1 MGGAM
6 RNSGD
11 SSRAGS
17 AAAISNRRPRAPA
30 RLAWRLVAAS
40 LATVS
45 AVATSTTPAA
55 ARVTAL
61 SSAGV
66 PPIGKTLLGAV
77 GPDIDAFESLTHHR
91 QLLHL
96 TFGSTGS
103 GAVALDMQAGRIP
116 IVSIEPGASMR
127 DVAAGRVD
135 AMLLS
140 ASAAYNALD
149 WPVWVR
155 PMPEMNG
162 HWSPDCA
169 VTAGGAPRAAA
180 YSAVWFRKA
189 FARITIIMHAGSPQT
204 MNAKLRAHG
213 VPALAG
219 GTGGIARSGK
229 VLVMWNPQGVGSPD
243 VAGNHT
249 ADYWPG
255 PASVDIVAD
264 DVYSIR
270 FNADFPDMDAMYA
283 RYGGKPF
290 VVAEWAPWGTDDPA
304 FVGRMFAWAAA
315 HPRTAGLVYFDRG
328 WSGGKGTFRL
338 ATKPRSLAV
347 YRSRARAGR
356 YLTRLP

>member
-1 MGGAM
+1 MRKSGSSFRGGSSAE
-6 RNSGD
+6 NGD
-11 SSRAGS
+11 
-17 AAAISNRRPRAPA
+17 RRPRASLQLVW
-30 RLAWRLVAAS
+30 RLAVTGLVA
-40 LATVS
+40 VS
-45 AVATSTTPAA
+45 AAATSTAPAA

-77 GPDIDAFESLTHHR
+77 GPDIEAFESLTHHR

-103 GAVALDMQAGRIP
+103 GAVALDKQAGRIP

-127 DVAAGRVD
+127 DVAIGRVD
-135 AMLLS
+135 AKLLA

-169 VTAGGAPRAAA
+169 VTAGGAPRGAAF
-180 YSAVWFRKA
+180 SAVWFRKA
-189 FARITIIMHAGSPQT
+189 FARIAIIMHAGSPQT
-204 MNAKLRAHG
+204 MNAKLRARG
-213 VPALAG
+213 LPALSG
-219 GTGGIARSGK
+219 GTGEIARSGK

-264 DVYSIR
+264 DLYSIR
-270 FNADFPDMDAMYA
+270 FNADFADMDAMYA
-283 RYGGKPF
+283 RYGAKPF
-290 VVAEWAPWGTDDPA
+290 VVGEWAPWGTDDPA
-304 FVGRMFAWAAA
+304 FVGRMFDWAAA

-328 WSGGKGTFRL
+328 WSGGAGTFRL
-338 ATKPRSLAV
+338 ATKPKSLAV

-356 YLTRLP
+356 YLTQLP

>member
-1 MGGAM
+1 M
-6 RNSGD
+6 RIPGNKSRSGTW
-11 SSRAGS
+11 RIV
-17 AAAISNRRPRAPA
+17 AAC
-30 RLAWRLVAAS
+30 LVAA
-40 LATVS
+40 
-45 AVATSTTPAA
+45 VAGAASTTPTA
-55 ARVTAL
+55 ARVATA
-61 SSAGV
+61 SVPGV
-66 PPIGKTLLGAV
+66 PHVGSTMLGAV
-77 GPDIDAFESLTHHR
+77 GPDIDAFEVLTQHR

-103 GAVALDMQAGRIP
+103 GAVELDKQAGRIP

-127 DVAAGRVD
+127 DVATGRVD

-169 VTAGGAPRAAA
+169 VTAGGASRGTAFSAA
-180 YSAVWFRKA
+180 WFRKA
-189 FARITIIMHAGSPQT
+189 FARITIIMHAGSST
-204 MNAKLRAHG
+204 RMNAKLRARG
-213 VPALAG
+213 LRAL
-219 GTGGIARSGK
+219 TGGASGIPRSGK

-270 FNADFPDMDAMYA
+270 FKADFADMDAMYA
-283 RYGGKPF
+283 RYASKPF
-290 VVAEWAPWGTDDPA
+290 VVAEWAPWGTDDAA
-304 FVGRMFAWAAA
+304 FIGRMFDWARA
-315 HPRTAGLVYFDRG
+315 HPRTIGLVYFDRG
-328 WSGGKGTFRL
+328 WSGGAGTFQL
-338 ATKPRSLAV
+338 ATKPKSAAV
-347 YRSRARAGR
+347 YRSRARASR
-356 YLTRLP
+356 YLTELP

>member
-1 MGGAM
+1 M
-6 RNSGD
+6 RKSGD
-11 SSRAGS
+11 SFRAGS
-17 AAAISNRRPRAPA
+17 SAAISDRRPRASLQ
-30 RLAWRLVAAS
+30 LAWRLVAAS
-40 LATVS
+40 LAALS
-45 AVATSTTPAA
+45 AAATSTAPAA

-66 PPIGKTLLGAV
+66 PSIGKTLLGAV

-96 TFGSTGS
+96 TFGSTGNE
-103 GAVALDMQAGRIP
+103 AVALDKQAGRIP

-127 DVAAGRVD
+127 DVAAGRID
-135 AMLLS
+135 ATLLA
-140 ASAAYNALD
+140 ASAAYNALN

-169 VTAGGAPRAAA
+169 VTAGGAPRGAAF
-180 YSAVWFRKA
+180 SAVWFRKA

-204 MNAKLRAHG
+204 MNAKLRARG
-213 VPALAG
+213 LPALSV
-219 GTGGIARSGK
+219 GTRGIARSGK

-264 DVYSIR
+264 DLYSIR
-270 FNADFPDMDAMYA
+270 FNADFAAMDAMYA
-283 RYGGKPF
+283 RYGAKPF
-290 VVAEWAPWGTDDPA
+290 VVAEWAPWGSDDPA
-304 FVGRMFAWAAA
+304 FVGRIFDWAAA
-315 HPRTAGLVYFDRG
+315 HPRTAGIVYFDRG
-328 WSGGKGTFRL
+328 WSGGAGTFRL
-338 ATKPRSLAV
+338 ATKPKSLAV
-347 YRSRARAGR
+347 YRSRARASR

>member
-1 MGGAM
+1 M

-11 SSRAGS
+11 NSRAG
-17 AAAISNRRPRAPA
+17 RPRAK
-30 RLAWRLVAAS
+30 LAWKLVAVG
-40 LATVS
+40 LA
-45 AVATSTTPAA
+45 AVAAAATSTAPAA
-55 ARVTAL
+55 ARDTGL
-61 SSAGV
+61 TSAGV

-77 GPDIDAFESLTHHR
+77 GPDIEAFESLTHHR

-96 TFGSTGS
+96 IFGATGS
-103 GAVALDMQAGRIP
+103 GAVALDKQAGRIP
-116 IVSIEPGASMR
+116 IASIEPGASMR

-155 PMPEMNG
+155 PMPERNVHG
-162 HWSPDCA
+162 IPDCV
-169 VTAGGAPRAAA
+169 VTAGGAPRGAAF
-180 YSAVWFRKA
+180 SARWFRKA
-189 FARITIIMHAGSPQT
+189 FARITIIMHAGSPQS
-204 MNAKLRAHG
+204 MNAKLRARG
-213 VPALAG
+213 LPALSR
-219 GTGGIARSGK
+219 GTTGIARSGK

-243 VAGNHT
+243 VAGNRT

-264 DVYSIR
+264 DLYSIR
-270 FNADFPDMDAMYA
+270 FNADFADMDAMYA

-290 VVAEWAPWGTDDPA
+290 VVTEWAPWGTDDPA
-304 FVGRMFAWAAA
+304 FVGRMFDWAAA
-315 HPRTAGLVYFDRG
+315 HSRTAGIVYFDRG
-328 WSGGKGTFRL
+328 WSGGAGTFRI
-338 ATKPRSLAV
+338 ATKPKSLAK